1 MRMYE
6 TIIIINGTKNANVK
20 MTNVVII
27 LLRSKRKILTKVRH
41 VPIAHVNEIDAY
53 IGFRDKLK

>member
-27 LLRSKRKILTKVRH
+27 LLRSKRKMLTKVRH
-41 VPIAHVNEIDAY
+41 IPIAHVNEIDA
-53 IGFRDKLK
+53 